1 MDQWYGSYHLG
12 MYGSWVWIGAFWD
25 AAIYRY
31 ISFLIIYNCLRGGT
45 NIWINQPV
53 SGKKDT
59 GNGNGEHS
67 MWLLANTWWT
77 WLKHTHTFWP
87 FSHAKKWWHG
97 ISMDFHC
104 QNWGTPA
111 HLITAEKQSKQ
122 PQSKLHRIDSREQ
135 IVGQPIVKYMD
146 CNDWTWPQLHSN
158 AG

>member
-45 NIWINQPV
+45 NIWLNQPV

-87 FSHAKKWWHG
+87 FSHAWYDIHG
-97 ISMDFHC
+97 ISI
-104 QNWGTPA
+104 A
-111 HLITAEKQSKQ
+111 ITEE
-122 PQSKLHRIDSREQ
+122 H
-135 IVGQPIVKYMD
+135 QPIWSQLRSNQSSLSSNQNYTGSIQGIMD
-146 CNDWTWPQLHSN
+146 GSTEHDRSYTRKLDNTNLYTNSLM
-158 AG
+158 